1 MKKIIFLILT
11 FLLLFSNLTFSQ
23 TKNPNNLYLLKTDL
37 VKLDTS
43 FILKDRKYK
52 VYDGNNKIVPVDID
66 LFISNRSK
74 INIDSLNQMIMESNI
89 SSMYKVKNKLTY
101 SPIKF
106 YIIKDEDGWSINE
119 TCQYKNDYGVLK
131 ELRLY
136 YFFDNNFKMIK
147 EKTFISKF

>member
-1 MKKIIFLILT
+1 M
-11 FLLLFSNLTFSQ
+11 TFSQ

-43 FILKDRKYK
+43 YILKDRKYK
-52 VYDGNNKIVPVDID
+52 VYDGNNKIALVDID

-89 SSMYKVKNKLTY
+89 SSMYNVKNKLTY
-101 SPIKF
+101 CPIKF
-106 YIIKDEDGWSINE
+106 LIIKDDDGWLITE
-119 TCQYKNDYGVLK
+119 TCHAKNDYGVLK
-131 ELRLY
+131 ELKIF